1 MKKKDPNQ
9 NQIISRDKSAPHI
22 KLCVKWVDAGTLY
35 SHKVQFG
42 ALGYDVSSNVGPFP
56 AINCFSFLRGNVT
69 KKSDDT
75 RVIWSSIDV
84 SDVYM
89 FDWTIHFIFIQFN
102 FFYAKH
108 TLFDY

>member
-1 MKKKDPNQ
+1 MSQ
-9 NQIISRDKSAPHI
+9 SVH
-22 KLCVKWVDAGTLY
+22 

-42 ALGYDVSSNVGPFP
+42 ASYFAFHSSILFCVRLYAVLLSPP
-56 AINCFSFLRGNVT
+56 LDLAMRPE
-69 KKSDDT
+69 KSDDT

-102 FFYAKH
+102 FFLREAHIVRLLIK
-108 TLFDY
+108 TRN